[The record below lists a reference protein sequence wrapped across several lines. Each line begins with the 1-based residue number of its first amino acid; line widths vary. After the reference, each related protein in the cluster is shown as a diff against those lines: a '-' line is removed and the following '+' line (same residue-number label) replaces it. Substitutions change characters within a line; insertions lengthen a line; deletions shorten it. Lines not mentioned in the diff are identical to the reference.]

1 MKLRT
6 KFQDEDFELGEVVN
20 AKISDLTVYDDDR
33 RFKVKATAR
42 KGGEH
47 TFFYNSIKEFTDM
60 WEDYEEP
67 EEYWYYDT
75 TKNGIDK
82 ITHLEDKEKDQEI
95 GNYFETKEEAEKAV
109 EKLKAW
115 QRLINHGLCLKLN
128 KFQDRIEYKFKTG
141 GISSAYD
148 AEEALKDLDLLFGG
162 EE

>member
-1 MKLRT
+1 MRLRNKKT
-6 KFQDEDFELGEVVN
+6 GE
-20 AKISDLTVYDDDR
+20 
-33 RFKVKATAR
+33 
-42 KGGEH
+42 
-47 TFFYNSIKEFTDM
+47 IKELPDGFFCGDNLKKICEE

-67 EEYWYYDT
+67 KEYWYYDT

-115 QRLINHGLCLKLN
+115 KRLEDKGFKFIEGHLDNNDDFIIKAKLGN
-128 KFQDRIEYKFKTG
+128 VG
-141 GISSAYD
+141 
-148 AEEALKDLDLLFGG
+148 LKDQPDVHLLFGG